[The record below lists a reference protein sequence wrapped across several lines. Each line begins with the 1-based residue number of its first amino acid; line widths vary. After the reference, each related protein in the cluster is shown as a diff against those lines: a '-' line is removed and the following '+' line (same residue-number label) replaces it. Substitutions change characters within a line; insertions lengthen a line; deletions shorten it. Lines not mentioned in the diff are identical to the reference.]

1 MVLGRRFL
9 TLGLLGMVLIWTSGC
24 AVPQP
29 RGQGIYQYVTEPT
42 TKAGYHLYL
51 PMDYVRNNG
60 RHPNPRMKGWP
71 LVMTF
76 HGMKPYDN
84 ALPQEREWEKEAD
97 IYGYVV
103 CAPELNTSDSFMEYP
118 LTREHSYVLRDKENV
133 IAIMEHVF
141 QTTNTDRKKVLA
153 TSWSCGGY
161 LAHYFPNRF
170 PDRFACIAVR
180 LSNFSAALMTEATVP
195 LYKDR
200 VPVAIFIGDGDFPA
214 CKTESQDAVAW
225 YEARK
230 FKTVRGKMIDNMGHS
245 RIPQTAAAF
254 FAEQIGLE
262 PLHPEDAA
270 RTVAQVQMTD
280 YYPPPALLAQF
291 APPSTLGR
299 PPTALAYNEPAS
311 RRNSPTT
318 PPAPPK
324 TTPPAA
330 PGRSDSAA
338 AQSAFTGSSAGRDYP
353 TGRMPTYEIVAARN
367 RTDPPASPS
376 ARPERPAP
384 QPTAKP
390 SAPQAAPVPSQKP
403 RSEPQQPTQLAS
415 IARESKPTLTPAP
428 RNNPPPSAAAAV
440 KPVAQKEV
448 SAKSPPVE
456 TPKPPWKASE
466 PPMYAARPVSR
477 NEAAK
482 NAAAAEASRNAAA
495 RQANQREAVAR
506 STKQYGVT
514 PSSGRMPGTAAA
526 RPSQPA
532 SASRAFSNQTRVNRV
547 NVQLNGQAVGT
558 SPHFIQYSVELPREK
573 LEGADILWQDN
584 GVWLNDEP
592 SGRKILTAPG
602 HHNISVIVV
611 TRDDVEYRGNATV
624 QVLEPGPGSAAY

>member
-1 MVLGRRFL
+1 MVLS
-9 TLGLLGMVLIWTSGC
+9 WASGC

-51 PMDYVRNNG
+51 PVDYVRNNG

-170 PDRFACIAVR
+170 PDRFAAIAVR
-180 LSNFSAALMTEATVP
+180 LSNFSAALLTDATVP

-225 YEARK
+225 YEARN

-280 YYPPPALLAQF
+280 YFPPPTLLAQF
-291 APPSTLGR
+291 APPSSLGR

-318 PPAPPK
+318 PPVPPK
-324 TTPPAA
+324 TTPA
-330 PGRSDSAA
+330 DSPTRADSRA
-338 AQSAFTGSSAGRDYP
+338 SQSAFTGSTAGRDYP
-353 TGRMPTYEIVAARN
+353 TGRAPTYETVAARS
-367 RTDPPASPS
+367 RTEPPASPPV
-376 ARPERPAP
+376 RRERAADSPAVK
-384 QPTAKP
+384 QPVQ
-390 SAPQAAPVPSQKP
+390 QAAQTPAQKP
-403 RSEPQQPTQLAS
+403 RSEPSQPTQLAS
-415 IARESKPTLTPAP
+415 AARDPKPTAAPAP
-428 RNNPPPSAAAAV
+428 SPRSNPPPSSGAPASTVAAKPAAPATSAS
-440 KPVAQKEV
+440 KPPQTE
-448 SAKSPPVE
+448 SP
-456 TPKPPWKASE
+456 KPWKASE
-466 PPMYAARPVSR
+466 PPMPMYASRPVSR
-477 NEAAK
+477 NEAA
-482 NAAAAEASRNAAA
+482 RNAAA
-495 RQANQREAVAR
+495 MEASRGAASRDGDRHHSADR
-506 STKQYGVT
+506 SSGQYSVT
-514 PSSGRMPGTAAA
+514 PSTGRMPGTAAA
-526 RPSQPA
+526 RSEPPA
-532 SASRAFSNQTRVNRV
+532 SASRAFSNQTRANRV
-547 NVQLNGQAVGT
+547 NVQLNGPAVGT
-558 SPHFIQYSVELPREK
+558 SPHFIQYSVDLPKEK
-573 LEGADILWQDN
+573 LEGADFLWLDN
-584 GVWLNDEP
+584 GLWLNDEP
-592 SGRKILTAPG
+592 RGHKILTSPG

>member
-1 MVLGRRFL
+1 MALPGSHHRVYMVLGRRFL
-9 TLGLLGMVLIWTSGC
+9 ALGLLGLVLTWASGC

-141 QTTNTDRKKVLA
+141 QTTNSDRKKVLA

-170 PDRFACIAVR
+170 PDRFAAIAVR
-180 LSNFSAALMTEATVP
+180 LSNFSAALLTEATVP

-200 VPVAIFIGDGDFPA
+200 VPVAIFIGDGDFAA

-280 YYPPPALLAQF
+280 YYPPPTLLAQF
-291 APPSTLGR
+291 APPSSLGR

-318 PPAPPK
+318 PPVPPK
-324 TTPPAA
+324 TTPSAG
-330 PGRSDSAA
+330 PGRSDSAS

-353 TGRMPTYEIVAARN
+353 TGRSPAYETVASRN
-367 RTDPPASPS
+367 RTEPPASPPI
-376 ARPERPAP
+376 RQERPAP
-384 QPTAKP
+384 QPAAKP
-390 SAPQAAPVPSQKP
+390 PAPQSTPPRNDSQQ
-403 RSEPQQPTQLAS
+403 STQLAS
-415 IARESKPTLTPAP
+415 AAREPKSSPPPAT
-428 RNNPPPSAAAAV
+428 RTNPPPSSAV
-440 KPVAQKEV
+440 KQVAQKDAA
-448 SAKSPPVE
+448 SKPPQAE
-456 TPKPPWKASE
+456 QPKPWKASE
-466 PPMYAARPVSR
+466 PPMPMYAGRPVSR
-477 NEAAK
+477 NEAL
-482 NAAAAEASRNAAA
+482 RNAAA
-495 RQANQREAVAR
+495 REANQREAADR
-506 STKQYGVT
+506 SSGQYGVT

-532 SASRAFSNQTRVNRV
+532 SASRAFSSQTRANRV
-547 NVQLNGQAVGT
+547 NVQLNGPAVGT
-558 SPHFIQYSVELPREK
+558 SPHFIQYSVDLPREK
-573 LEGADILWQDN
+573 LEGADFLWLDN

-592 SGRKILTAPG
+592 RGHKILTSPG